1 MRSFRILQAGMMLQI
16 LLGLWRFTAPY
27 TGVAVQP
34 YLWMVHPLLG
44 ISIAIAALV
53 LFRPRRT
60 NQSDPVWTAARYVA
74 LAPLA
79 LGLSMRYGLIAG
91 WPAVVAHMVLG
102 LTALGLIDTVIKKEA
117 RRRTSGEMDVETE
130 DVLTA

>member
-27 TGVAVQP
+27 TGVAVLP
-34 YLWMVHPLLG
+34 YVWIVHPLLG
-44 ISIAIAALV
+44 ISIAITALV

-60 NQSDPVWTAARYVA
+60 NEPDPLWTAARYVA

-79 LGLSMRYGLIAG
+79 LGLSMRYGFIAG
-91 WPAVVAHMVLG
+91 WPAVLAHMVLG
-102 LTALGLIDTVIKKEA
+102 LTALGLIDSVIKKEA
-117 RRRTSGEMDVETE
+117 IRRTTGPTDLETE
-130 DVLTA
+130 GVLTA

>member
-27 TGVAVQP
+27 TGVAVLP
-34 YLWMVHPLLG
+34 YVWIVHPLLG
-44 ISIAIAALV
+44 ISIAITALV

-60 NQSDPVWTAARYVA
+60 NEPDPLWTAARYVA

-79 LGLSMRYGLIAG
+79 LGLSMRYGFIAG
-91 WPAVVAHMVLG
+91 WPAVLAHMVLG
-102 LTALGLIDTVIKKEA
+102 LTALGLIDSVIKKEA
-117 RRRTSGEMDVETE
+117 IWRTTGPTDLETKGA
-130 DVLTA
+130 LTA